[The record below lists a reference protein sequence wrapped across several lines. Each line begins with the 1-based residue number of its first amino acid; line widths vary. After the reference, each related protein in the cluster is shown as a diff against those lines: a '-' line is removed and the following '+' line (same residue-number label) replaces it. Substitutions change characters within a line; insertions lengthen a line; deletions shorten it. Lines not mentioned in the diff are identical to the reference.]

1 MNLVQMSIVDF
12 LNEVDAPTP
21 VPGGGSV
28 SALGI
33 AQGISLIGMVGKLTM
48 TKKKFA
54 QLSDETKQDFQDRIK
69 LLVKL
74 KQQAILLVDRDSEA
88 YNVIMEA
95 YRLPKESTDEQL
107 LRQNTINQA
116 TIHATQ
122 VPFET
127 ATIASQAI
135 QCAIPMFC
143 NIVKSA
149 GSDFGVGIL
158 MIEAGLIGAILNVRT
173 NMSGFHDETTANHYL
188 NQVNEL
194 EIQTKALTDQA
205 LEWVNKIWK

>member
-1 MNLVQMSIVDF
+1 MSIVDF

-69 LLVKL
+69 LLEKL
-74 KQQAILLVDRDSEA
+74 KQQAILLIDRDSEA

-95 YRLPKESTDEQL
+95 YRLPKETTDEQL

-127 ATIASQAI
+127 ATIATQAI
-135 QCAIPMFC
+135 QCSMQMFC

-173 NMSGFHDETTANHYL
+173 NMSGFHDEITANHYL
-188 NQVNEL
+188 DKVNEL
-194 EIQTKALTDQA
+194 EIQTKVLAKQA